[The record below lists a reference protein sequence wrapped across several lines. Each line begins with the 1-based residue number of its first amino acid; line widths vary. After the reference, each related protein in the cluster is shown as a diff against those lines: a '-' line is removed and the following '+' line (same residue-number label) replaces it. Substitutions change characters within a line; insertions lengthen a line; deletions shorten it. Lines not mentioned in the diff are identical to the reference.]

1 MSTQRRGRR
10 VAGGVDKLPS
20 GRWRARYRTPDG
32 RRLSGSFATK
42 ADADA
47 WLAAQGTDR
56 ARGTWVDPA
65 VGREPLASY
74 ATTWLA
80 QRPDLRPRTRDDYAD
95 IIRVHLV
102 PVLGARPIGA
112 ITPAEVRAWYAATS
126 ERVPGRARKAYRLL
140 RTILNTAVAD
150 ELIVRNPCRVRGAGQ
165 DRSAERPTATVPQVA
180 ALAGAVD
187 ERWQALVLL
196 AAWCGLRR
204 GELLGLRRSDVDL
217 AGGTVRVERAVHYLR
232 DNSVVVGP
240 PKTAAGVRTVA
251 VPPHLIPEL
260 TLHLGR
266 WVASAPDAPLFTERD
281 GTPLRIYTL
290 DRAWRRAR
298 LSLGLPHLRLH
309 DLRHTGNTLA
319 AATGASTRELMVRMG
334 HASPQAA
341 LIYQHASA
349 ERDQA
354 IAAALSKLAEAE

>member
-1 MSTQRRGRR
+1 M
-10 VAGGVDKLPS
+10 AGSVDKLPS
-20 GRWRARYRTPDG
+20 GRWRARFRTTDG
-32 RRLSGSFATK
+32 RRLSGSFTSK

-65 VGREPLASY
+65 AGREPLGSY

-80 QRPDLRPRTRDDYAD
+80 RRPDLRPRTRDDYAD

-102 PVLGARPIGA
+102 PVFGPRRIAA

-165 DRSAERPTATVPQVA
+165 DRSAERPTATVAEVS
-180 ALAGAVD
+180 ALAGAVED
-187 ERWQALVLL
+187 RWRSLVLL

-217 AGGTVRVERAVHYLR
+217 DRGTVRIERAVHYLR
-232 DNSVVVGP
+232 DSSVVIGP

-251 VPPHLIPEL
+251 VPPHIIPEL
-260 TLHLGR
+260 TLHFER
-266 WVASAPDAPLFTERD
+266 WVAPTTDAPLFTERD
-281 GTPLRIYTL
+281 GGPLRIYTL

-298 LSLGLPHLRLH
+298 SAVGLPDLRLH

-349 ERDQA
+349 ERDRA